1 MGKAAAAIAGG
12 LKDVIFGRL
21 TLLAIVNLVI
31 AVTLTVLAA
40 GALIRYLVPL
50 IPDGGGWLA
59 YVSTAGEFIASIAVV
74 VLAIALSPA
83 ISMLVGG
90 LLFDLAAERVEKKIG
105 APKAR
110 AVSIGEGLRNGV
122 RIALPA
128 LAFNLLAIPLYFV
141 PVLNAVVFYALN
153 GFLMGREYATV
164 TAVRHMSYADA
175 LALRKRH
182 GAAVFLVGL
191 ACSIVPFF
199 APLVGASAMT
209 RLVQSL
215 HARPQA

>member
-1 MGKAAAAIAGG
+1 MSNVVAAIAGG

-40 GALIRYLVPL
+40 GALIRYVIPL

-59 YVSTAGEFIASIAVV
+59 YVSTAGEFIASVAVV

-90 LLFDLAAERVEKKIG
+90 LLFDIAAERVEKKIG

-110 AVSIGEGLRNGV
+110 RVPIGEGIWNGA

-141 PVLNAVVFYALN
+141 PVLNAVVFYTLN

-164 TAVRHMSYADA
+164 AATRHMSYADA
-175 LALRKRH
+175 VMLRRRH
-182 GAAVFLVGL
+182 GGAVFLVGL

-215 HARPQA
+215 RA